1 MVTII
6 KVNGYKERRFNLQK
20 QKMMTIK
27 VNNAVVIMYGKITK
41 EKIEKPTVKYLKK
54 VNQMRKRG

>member
-1 MVTII
+1 MINS
-6 KVNGYKERRFNLQK
+6 NGYKERRFNLQK

>member
-1 MVTII
+1 MVTIR

-27 VNNAVVIMYGKITK
+27 INNAVVIMYGKITK

>member
-1 MVTII
+1 MVTIR

>member
-1 MVTII
+1 MVTIRKI
-6 KVNGYKERRFNLQK
+6 NGYEERRFYLQK

-27 VNNAVVIMYGKITK
+27 VNNAVVIVYGKIAK
-41 EKIEKPTVKYLKK
+41 EKIEEPTVKYLKK